1 MADRSWT
8 VGSLPD
14 CDIRIE
20 NAAVSGRHCRLTQRG
35 ESFLVEDLGSTN
47 GTFVGGE
54 RLNGPRIIRR
64 GDPVTLGRNTPLPWP
79 PMVRS
84 VTIGRLPDN
93 DIVIPLD
100 MISGRHAR
108 LDQEGDT
115 ANLIDLESKNGTA
128 INDPLNKVTRAAI
141 QPTDAVY
148 FGTHRVAA
156 WELLKALP
164 RVTALQGTAPEA
176 SGSELERELAAVEGE
191 RDGPAGNWIRQR
203 FGSPSSW
210 AWGIALSGLCAVLIL
225 GGPWTSRR
233 QMADDAATQT
243 ELQNVQPSLVSPPS
257 AERVDTKQ
265 ASAPSP
271 RESAPAPSSNV
282 VPPVPPAPEEI
293 VIRRMENAVA
303 LIGIRFDDRLV
314 VAPDTVW
321 ACRPNAV
328 ICSTAIV
335 NLLEKQMAKDPG
347 LSARSIVVCTPG
359 KTLAILKHTPGRG
372 PAEGFSLA
380 ELEGSLDAVCPT
392 ASNEPQPLAGELLA
406 ALTCTCQQ
414 TDKPESIARRFRL
427 IKIDGIDRAVDKSPM
442 LMRCSMDAL
451 AIDLQG
457 SPVFDPTGSV
467 VGCVRTSA
475 NGVDVVPIARLRELL
490 SAIP

>member
-1 MADRSWT
+1 MAERSWT

-54 RLNGPRIIRR
+54 RLNGPRIVRR

-100 MISGRHAR
+100 MISGQHAR

-115 ANLIDLESKNGTA
+115 AYLIDLGSRNGTA

-176 SGSELERELAAVEGE
+176 SGSELERELASMEGQ
-191 RDGPAGNWIRQR
+191 RNGPAGSWLWQR
-203 FGSPSSW
+203 FGSRSSW
-210 AWGIALSGLCAVLIL
+210 AWGIALERVVRGADPGRALDLPPSNG
-225 GGPWTSRR
+225 RR
-233 QMADDAATQT
+233 RRDAARG
-243 ELQNVQPSLVSPPS
+243 S
-257 AERVDTKQ
+257 ER
-265 ASAPSP
+265 
-271 RESAPAPSSNV
+271 R
-282 VPPVPPAPEEI
+282 
-293 VIRRMENAVA
+293 
-303 LIGIRFDDRLV
+303 
-314 VAPDTVW
+314 
-321 ACRPNAV
+321 
-328 ICSTAIV
+328 
-335 NLLEKQMAKDPG
+335 
-347 LSARSIVVCTPG
+347 
-359 KTLAILKHTPGRG
+359 
-372 PAEGFSLA
+372 
-380 ELEGSLDAVCPT
+380 T
-392 ASNEPQPLAGELLA
+392 ASSVA
-406 ALTCTCQQ
+406 AVSKT
-414 TDKPESIARRFRL
+414 R
-427 IKIDGIDRAVDKSPM
+427 
-442 LMRCSMDAL
+442 
-451 AIDLQG
+451 
-457 SPVFDPTGSV
+457 
-467 VGCVRTSA
+467 
-475 NGVDVVPIARLRELL
+475 
-490 SAIP
+490 